1 MSGRGQKVHKGA
13 APRQSKRSSSNA
25 KRSGKRG
32 PRIDAATLAHL
43 DEDEARLEALVFG
56 GGAGTS
62 LGGGVRDSGSS
73 ARASASHGGT
83 GAGLVAAPKAPRA
96 AAWDDE
102 DDAGIAVD
110 IASTARL
117 RKLRTTEGE
126 VAIAG
131 DEYSRR
137 LRERHAAL
145 VAGSGAAVSAA
156 GSSGAA
162 APGSWATLPATKR
175 KRPASSAPGA
185 AGYGR
190 AGRGVDDSD
199 DGAATGGAGA
209 ATAAALGRVGGRR
222 RLDSDD
228 GDEHDGFGAAGSDA
242 AEDEHEDEDE
252 DDEEALLRSAG
263 GVVASAGADGGS
275 SGPLPAGHLSISR
288 VRDANRAEPSKAVV
302 QAAAFH
308 HSAGAVLLTGGLDRK
323 LRFFAIDG
331 KRNPKVASVMFPD
344 LPIASAGW
352 SHDGNE
358 VFVSGRRPFFYS
370 YDVAGGAATR
380 VPRLLGRD
388 EKSLESM
395 VVQTPTS
402 CMTAATTGGAA
413 AAYDVPMLAF
423 LGNDGTVIMASQHT
437 KTLVTTLRLNG
448 SVRAAAFV
456 KPWLSPAGSHT
467 GWSDLLTI
475 GSEGAV
481 YRWDLR
487 TMRCLYRHADEGST
501 GGTAIAGSEDGR
513 FVAVGSSAGIV
524 NVYDS
529 SAHDIAKLYSLG
541 TGTGAGA
548 ASGGAGA
555 SAGAGAVASSVD
567 SLAGAGVFSAESLG
581 GRAPRP
587 LFSSMSL
594 TTSISRLAFS
604 PGAGEMLSIASQRTT
619 DAFRLVHS
627 ASGKPFPNWP
637 SSNTPLHYVTASSFS
652 PHCGYIA
659 VGNDR
664 GRVLLYRLNH
674 YAEA

>member
-1 MSGRGQKVHKGA
+1 MSGRGQKVHRGSGSQPPRRGA
-13 APRQSKRSSSNA
+13 GGPKRG
-25 KRSGKRG
+25 GKRG

-62 LGGGVRDSGSS
+62 LGGSHHDAGSS
-73 ARASASHGGT
+73 ARVSASHEPS
-83 GAGLVAAPKAPRA
+83 GARSRDGAAKAARA

-117 RKLRTTEGE
+117 RKLRAAEGE

-131 DEYSRR
+131 DEYGRR

-145 VAGSGAAVSAA
+145 VAGSGAVAAAA
-156 GSSGAA
+156 GPGAA
-162 APGSWATLPATKR
+162 APGSWAALPAVKR
-175 KRPASSAPGA
+175 KRPAGASVVARGGDEDSDSGA
-185 AGYGR
+185 A
-190 AGRGVDDSD
+190 
-199 DGAATGGAGA
+199 GGAGA
-209 ATAAALGRVGGRR
+209 GAARASGRR

-228 GDEHDGFGAAGSDA
+228 QEDGDDDGAAAGYGAAAFDDSDG
-242 AEDEHEDEDE
+242 DE
-252 DDEEALLRSAG
+252 DDEDEGTLLRSAG
-263 GVVASAGADGGS
+263 GVVAGAAGDGEGGRG
-275 SGPLPAGHLSISR
+275 GPLAGGHLSISR
-288 VRDANRAEPSKAVV
+288 VRDANRAEPSKAVI

-308 HSAGAVLLTGGLDRK
+308 HSAGAVLMTGGLDRK

-380 VPRLLGRD
+380 IPRLIGRD

-402 CMTAATTGGAA
+402 CMTAAGGAGGVGAA
-413 AAYDVPMLAF
+413 AAFDVPLLAF
-423 LGNDGTVIMASQHT
+423 LGNDGTVILASQHT

-448 SVRAAAFV
+448 SVRAATFV
-456 KPWLSPAGSHT
+456 KPWLSPADSHT

-513 FVAVGSSAGIV
+513 YVAVGSTAGIV

-541 TGTGAGA
+541 TSSSSGAG
-548 ASGGAGA
+548 
-555 SAGAGAVASSVD
+555 AGAGAVAGASSVD
-567 SLAGAGVFSAESLG
+567 ALAGAGVFSAESLG

-587 LFSSMSL
+587 LFSAMNL
-594 TTSISRLAFS
+594 TTSISGLSFS

-627 ASGKPFPNWP
+627 ASGKAFPNWP
-637 SSNTPLHYVTASSFS
+637 SNKTPLHYVTASSFS